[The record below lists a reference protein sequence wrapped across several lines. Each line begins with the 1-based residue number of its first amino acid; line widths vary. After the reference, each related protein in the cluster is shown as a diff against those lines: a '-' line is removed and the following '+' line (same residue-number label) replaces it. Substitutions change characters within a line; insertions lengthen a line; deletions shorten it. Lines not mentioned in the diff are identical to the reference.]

1 MKVFAE
7 VLSYFFP
14 WMLTIEWIAAW
25 KLVAS
30 LNFKLFWMVLLI
42 GFGFDSL
49 NLVLWLCCFWFQ
61 LAGCVWM
68 VGFCF
73 VLLVWN
79 VGSLILVSLWF
90 AGFGF
95 GIVWFLCFLVGF
107 VEFHLFTLLLMIWF
121 WCFAFQVSILI
132 SSGLYGGDIG
142 FGIWRFGMF
151 FGWFKFRF
159 VACLFLLCVNV
170 ACLFVTIWIQFEF
183 ALVWFLWFHLNG
195 FFYFFVNNDLIS
207 LVVWWVVVMMR
218 RKQKEDGVLAE
229 VCMMYLCM

>member
-30 LNFKLFWMVLLI
+30 LNFNLFWMVLLI

-68 VGFCF
+68 VAFCF

-151 FGWFKFRF
+151 FDWFKFRF

-170 ACLFVTIWIQFEF
+170 ACLFVNYLNTVWVCSGLVFVVPFER
-183 ALVWFLWFHLNG
+183 VFLF
-195 FFYFFVNNDLIS
+195 
-207 LVVWWVVVMMR
+207 
-218 RKQKEDGVLAE
+218 
-229 VCMMYLCM
+229 LCQ